1 MRLLITGGM
10 GFVGSRL
17 ALNAKETWPEA
28 EITCFDNLRRRGSER
43 NIETLQA
50 RGINFVHG
58 DIRNPGDFSGLG
70 KFDVFIEAS
79 AEPSVHAGLDG
90 SPAYVFETNLVG
102 TFHCLEFARV
112 HCKKLIFLSTSRVY
126 SIENLRNISLTESGP
141 HYSVADQQKEVGI
154 TALGISEGFST
165 ASARSLYGA
174 TKLASELL
182 IQEYGAS
189 YGLESVINRC
199 GVIAGPGQFGKVD
212 QGVFA
217 LWVAH
222 HYFGKPLEY
231 KGWKGKGLQVRDL
244 MHPNDL
250 FDLIRG
256 QLAQWD
262 QVKSGT
268 FNAGGGPANAVSLA
282 QWTSLCKKV
291 TGKETTIRANND
303 TAAVDIPYYVSD
315 NRKINAAIGWEPQ
328 RSAEII
334 AKEITD
340 WIRNDEAQARKIFG
354 I

>member
-1 MRLLITGGM
+1 
-10 GFVGSRL
+10 
-17 ALNAKETWPEA
+17 
-28 EITCFDNLRRRGSER
+28 RRRGSER
-43 NIETLQA
+43 NIEPLQA
-50 RGINFVHG
+50 KGIRFVHG

-90 SPAYVFETNLVG
+90 SPSYVFETNLVG
-102 TFHCLEFARV
+102 TFHCLEFARI
-112 HCKKLIFLSTSRVY
+112 HCKRLIFLSTSRVY
-126 SIENLRNISLTESGP
+126 SIENLRNIQLTESGT
-141 HYSVADQQKEVGI
+141 HFAVADKQKESGVSSH
-154 TALGISEGFST
+154 GISESFST
-165 ASARSLYGA
+165 ATARSLYGA
-174 TKLASELL
+174 TKLASEML
-182 IQEYGAS
+182 IQEYEAA

-231 KGWKGKGLQVRDL
+231 KGWKGRGLQVRDL
-244 MHPNDL
+244 MHPRDL

-262 QVKSGT
+262 KVKGGIY
-268 FNAGGGPANAVSLA
+268 NAGGGSSNAVSLA
-282 QWTSLCKKV
+282 QWSSICRKITGNETSF
-291 TGKETTIRANND
+291 TANPE

-315 NRKINAAIGWEPQ
+315 SRKIAAAIGWTPQ
-328 RSAEII
+328 ISTETI

-340 WIRNDEAQARKIFG
+340 WIRADEAQAKKIFG